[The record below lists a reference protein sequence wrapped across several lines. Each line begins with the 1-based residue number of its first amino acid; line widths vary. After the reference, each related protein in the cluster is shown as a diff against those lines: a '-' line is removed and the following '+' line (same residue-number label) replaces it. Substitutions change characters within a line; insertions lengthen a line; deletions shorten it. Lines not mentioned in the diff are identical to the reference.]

1 MGTYWRKPCS
11 KILFTAGQKTPLIM
25 SVIAWV
31 TLSSPAY
38 EYSLLRSS
46 RTSTNF
52 AGNQPAKKQNLH
64 FFFQI
69 PKMQCCQLE
78 IIEFRPN
85 YTPWWPLIS
94 PIQQWSSFCDI
105 IVIKSFLRKPNSSS
119 SLLSKSKIARALFRF
134 DLEIDMYTSWSLAWL
149 SAE

>member
-52 AGNQPAKKQNLH
+52 AGNQPAKKGKINV
-64 FFFQI
+64 FFF
-69 PKMQCCQLE
+69 KFKKQCCQFE
-78 IIEFRPN
+78 IVKFWPYYI
-85 YTPWWPLIS
+85 PWWPLIS

>member
-46 RTSTNF
+46 RTSTNL

-64 FFFQI
+64 FFSNSKNTVLPIRNIKFW
-69 PKMQCCQLE
+69 
-78 IIEFRPN
+78 PN
-85 YTPWWPLIS
+85 YIPWWPLIS